1 MKSSTM
7 MILFWILGLI
17 SISLILVFSIAAGV
31 IILPI
36 AIGSII
42 YFLYKINNIKIIN
55 KKS

>member
-17 SISLILVFSIAAGV
+17 SISLVLIFSIAAGV